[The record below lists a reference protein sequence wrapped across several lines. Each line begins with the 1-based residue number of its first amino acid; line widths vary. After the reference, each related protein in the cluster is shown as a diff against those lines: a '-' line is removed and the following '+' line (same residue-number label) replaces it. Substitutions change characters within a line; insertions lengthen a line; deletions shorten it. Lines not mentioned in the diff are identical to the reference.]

1 MQGTLET
8 FGVVDVLQML
18 GRTRLSGTLH
28 IECPERVIDVH
39 FVRGRIAETRDSTRG
54 VIGAAIGRLLVE
66 RGLVGEHELSAAL
79 AAQEGNPRP
88 LGTLLVERGALAES
102 ALRDVL
108 SRQIANTLVAA
119 RLEAMGDFL
128 FMTDH
133 DPIETGF
140 LTIDTQSVLLEISS
154 LGEEYI
160 SAVEMLGHYDTV
172 VVRNGYQP
180 LGPSI
185 TSNDQDVTTVLA
197 HVDGRRAV
205 RDLIAQTRLEEV
217 SVISILGRLV
227 ASGALL
233 VKVGLQTRP
242 ETDLV
247 LQAHRDTVL
256 AEVSRL
262 LEVDAAERAAHAA
275 FI

>member
-18 GRTRLSGTLH
+18 GRTKLSGTLH

-54 VIGAAIGRLLVE
+54 ALGAAIGRLLVE

-108 SRQIANTLVAA
+108 SRQVANTLVAA

-133 DPIETGF
+133 DPLETGF

-172 VVRNGYQP
+172 VVRNGFQP
-180 LGPSI
+180 PEPGLVA
-185 TSNDQDVTTVLA
+185 DRDVMTVLA

-227 ASGALL
+227 ASGTLL

-262 LEVDAAERAAHAA
+262 LEVDAAAHAAHAA
-275 FI
+275 LI